1 MSINSRFAVDQTK
14 VRKYGKLYGSI
25 DFECDNRVSAQ
36 VFKMEPNRP
45 LVGEFFIGNQR
56 FAVTMD
62 ELELIEQT
70 AREARETVMKRYRM
84 GMMGR
89 ID

>member
-1 MSINSRFAVDQTK
+1 MKRLIFQ
-14 VRKYGKLYGSI
+14 KYS
-25 DFECDNRVSAQ
+25 
-36 VFKMEPNRP
+36 
-45 LVGEFFIGNQR
+45 
-56 FAVTMD
+56 VTMD

>member
-1 MSINSRFAVDQTK
+1 
-14 VRKYGKLYGSI
+14 
-25 DFECDNRVSAQ
+25 
-36 VFKMEPNRP
+36 
-45 LVGEFFIGNQR
+45 
-56 FAVTMD
+56 MD